1 MGSPQAWFVD
11 GTGRVLRPR
20 ALCGHS
26 KTPIPGP
33 LCLCPAQLCPP
44 RACLPLC
51 PSAGTQQGV
60 TSFFSI
66 PVLSQASPWPWR
78 DLHAQLLTPRAWWAP
93 DPEATQLPVRLCAF

>member
-1 MGSPQAWFVD
+1 M
-11 GTGRVLRPR
+11 
-20 ALCGHS
+20 
-26 KTPIPGP
+26 
-33 LCLCPAQLCPP
+33 
-44 RACLPLC
+44 
-51 PSAGTQQGV
+51 